1 MKKKLLGMVMAAA
14 LLAAQTVSVFAAPSP
29 TAEVTPVGDSAG
41 KYTLEQ
47 YVGDN
52 LEELRSE
59 APQVADVIEQ
69 INSGVKTFKSISE
82 IVPQDIVQEIEE
94 KTQETLEN
102 ICMLTKFID
111 LNTVGEVEKTA
122 DGFYDV
128 RLQIPT
134 LTESMVNVQILHYS
148 TERSVWEVITP
159 DEVDYANKTIRAKFQ
174 DLSPIVVI
182 AKEDSSKAAGDISK
196 EGVGTAPKTGN
207 ASDAAVWGCAAIL
220 LGAGGAVALRKGT
233 KRA

>member
-14 LLAAQTVSVFAAPSP
+14 LIAAQTVSVFAAPSP
-29 TAEVTPVGDSAG
+29 TAEVTLVGDSQG
-41 KYTLEQ
+41 KYILEQ
-47 YVGDN
+47 YVGDK

-69 INSGVKTFKSISE
+69 INSGAKKFEAIRE

-94 KTQETLEN
+94 KTQETLGN

-111 LNTVGEVEKTA
+111 LSTIGDVEKTA

-134 LTESMVNVQILHYS
+134 LTESMINVQILHYS
-148 TERSVWEVITP
+148 TERSAWEVITP

-182 AKEDSSKAAGDISK
+182 AKEDPSKAAGDISG
-196 EGVGTAPKTGN
+196 EGAGTAPKTGS
-207 ASDAAVWGCAAIL
+207 ASDAAAWGCTAIL
-220 LGAGGAVALRKGT
+220 LAAGAVVLIRKGT

>member
-1 MKKKLLGMVMAAA
+1 MKKRLLGMVMAAV

-29 TAEVTPVGDSAG
+29 TAEVTAVGDSEG

-47 YVGDN
+47 YVEEK
-52 LEELRSE
+52 LEELRAE

-69 INSGVKTFKSISE
+69 INSGVKTFDAIRE
-82 IVPQDIVQEIEE
+82 TVTQDIIQEIEE
-94 KTQETLEN
+94 KTQESLEN

-111 LNTVGEVEKTA
+111 LGTVGDVEKTA

-134 LTESMVNVQILHYS
+134 LTESMINVQILHYS
-148 TERSVWEVITP
+148 TERSIWEVITP

-182 AKEDSSKAAGDISK
+182 AKEAPSKAAGDINA
-196 EGVGTAPKTGN
+196 EGVGTSPKTGS
-207 ASDAAVWGCAAIL
+207 ASDAAAWGCAAIL
-220 LGAGGAVALRKGT
+220 LGAGAVVFFRKGI
-233 KRA
+233 KRS

>member
-1 MKKKLLGMVMAAA
+1 MKKKLLGIVMAAT
-14 LLAAQTVSVFAAPSP
+14 LVAAQTVSAFAAPSP
-29 TAEVTPVGDSAG
+29 TAEVTPVGDSQG
-41 KYTLEQ
+41 KYILEQ
-47 YVGDN
+47 YEGDK

-69 INSGVKTFKSISE
+69 INSGVKTFEAIRE
-82 IVPQDIVQEIEE
+82 IMMQDIVQEIEE

-111 LNTVGEVEKTA
+111 LSTIGDVEKTA

-134 LTESMVNVQILHYS
+134 LTESMINVQILHYS

-159 DEVDYANKTIRAKFQ
+159 DEVDYTNKTIRAKFQ

-182 AKEDSSKAAGDISK
+182 AKEDPTKAAGNISK

-207 ASDAAVWGCAAIL
+207 TSDTAVWGCAAIIL
-220 LGAGGAVALRKGT
+220 GLGAVVAFRKGT

>member
-1 MKKKLLGMVMAAA
+1 MKKKLLGLVMAAA
-14 LLAAQTVSVFAAPSP
+14 LLAVQTVSVFAAPSP
-29 TAEVTPVGDSAG
+29 TAEVTLVGDSQG
-41 KYTLEQ
+41 KYVLEQ
-47 YVGDN
+47 YVGDK

-59 APQVADVIEQ
+59 APQMADVIEQ
-69 INSGVKTFKSISE
+69 INSGAKKFKAIRE
-82 IVPQDIVQEIEE
+82 IVPQDIIQEIEE

-111 LNTVGEVEKTA
+111 LSTVGEVEKTA

-134 LTESMVNVQILHYS
+134 LTKSMINVQILHYS

-159 DEVDYANKTIRAKFQ
+159 GEVDYANKTIWAKFQ

-182 AKEDSSKAAGDISK
+182 AKEDPTKAAGDINK
-196 EGVGTAPKTGN
+196 EGVGTAPKTGSV
-207 ASDAAVWGCAAIL
+207 SDAAVWGCAAIL
-220 LGAGGAVALRKGT
+220 LGAGAVVALRKGT

>member
-1 MKKKLLGMVMAAA
+1 MKKKLLGMVMAAV
-14 LLAAQTVSVFAAPSP
+14 LIAAQTVSVFAAPSP
-29 TAEVTPVGDSAG
+29 TAEVTVVGDSEG

-47 YVGDN
+47 YVGTN

-69 INSGVKTFKSISE
+69 INSGDKTFEAIRE
-82 IVPQDIVQEIEE
+82 IMMQDIVQEIEE

-111 LNTVGEVEKTA
+111 LSTIGDVEKTA

-134 LTESMVNVQILHYS
+134 LTESMINVQILHYS

-159 DEVDYANKTIRAKFQ
+159 DEVDYTNKTIRAKFQ

-182 AKEDSSKAAGDISK
+182 AKEDSSKAAGDINK
-196 EGVGTAPKTGN
+196 EGVGTAPKTGST
-207 ASDAAVWGCAAIL
+207 SDAAVWGCAAIIL
-220 LGAGGAVALRKGT
+220 GLGAVVAFRKGT

>member
-1 MKKKLLGMVMAAA
+1 MAAA
-14 LLAAQTVSVFAAPSP
+14 LLAAQTVSVFADPSP
-29 TAEVTPVGDSAG
+29 TAEVTAVGDSQG

-47 YVGDN
+47 YAGDN
-52 LEELRSE
+52 LEELHLE
-59 APQVADVIEQ
+59 APQAANVIEQ
-69 INSGVKTFKSISE
+69 INSGVKTFNAIDE
-82 IVPQDIVQEIEE
+82 TVPQDIVQEIEE

-102 ICMLTKFID
+102 ISMLTKFID
-111 LNTVGEVEKTA
+111 LSTVGEVEKTA

-134 LTESMVNVQILHYS
+134 LTESMINVQILHYS

-159 DEVDYANKTIRAKFQ
+159 DEVDYTNKTIRAKFQ

-182 AKEDSSKAAGDISK
+182 AKEDLSKAAGDINA
-196 EGVGTAPKTGN
+196 EGVGTAPKTGS
-207 ASDAAVWGCAAIL
+207 ASDAAAWGCAAVL
-220 LGAGGAVALRKGT
+220 LGAGAVAAFRKGT

>member
-1 MKKKLLGMVMAAA
+1 MKKRLLGMVMAAA

-29 TAEVTPVGDSAG
+29 TAEVTPVGDSEG

-47 YVGDN
+47 YVEEK
-52 LEELRSE
+52 LEELRAE
-59 APQVADVIEQ
+59 APQVAEVIEQ
-69 INSGVKTFKSISE
+69 INSEIKTFDAIRE
-82 IVPQDIVQEIEE
+82 TVTQDIIQEIEE

-102 ICMLTKFID
+102 VSMLTKFID
-111 LNTVGEVEKTA
+111 LSTVGEVEKTA

-134 LTESMVNVQILHYS
+134 LTESMINVQILHYS
-148 TERSVWEVITP
+148 TERSIWEVITP

-182 AKEDSSKAAGDISK
+182 AKEDPSKAAGNISG
-196 EGVGTAPKTGN
+196 EGVGTAPKTGS
-207 ASDAAVWGCAAIL
+207 ASDAAAWGCTAIL
-220 LGAGGAVALRKGT
+220 LGVGAVVFFRKGT

>member
-1 MKKKLLGMVMAAA
+1 MAAA
-14 LLAAQTVSVFAAPSP
+14 LLAVQTVSVFAAPSP
-29 TAEVTPVGDSAG
+29 TAEVTLVGDSQG
-41 KYTLEQ
+41 KYVLEQ
-47 YVGDN
+47 YVGDK

-59 APQVADVIEQ
+59 APQIADVIKQ
-69 INSGVKTFKSISE
+69 INSGIKPFGAIRE
-82 IVPQDIVQEIEE
+82 IVPQDIIQEIEE

-111 LNTVGEVEKTA
+111 LSTIGEVEKTA

-128 RLQIPT
+128 CLHIPT
-134 LTESMVNVQILHYS
+134 LTESMINVQILHYS

-182 AKEDSSKAAGDISK
+182 AKEDPSKAAGDISG
-196 EGVGTAPKTGN
+196 EGVGTAPKTGG
-207 ASDAAVWGCAAIL
+207 ASDAAAWGVAAIL
-220 LGAGGAVALRKGT
+220 FGAGAVVFFRKGT

>member
-14 LLAAQTVSVFAAPSP
+14 LVAVQTVSVFAAPSP
-29 TAEVTPVGDSAG
+29 TAEVTPVGDSEG
-41 KYTLEQ
+41 KYVLEQ
-47 YVGDN
+47 YGEEK
-52 LEELRSE
+52 LEELRAE
-59 APQVADVIEQ
+59 APQVAGVIEQ
-69 INSGVKTFKSISE
+69 INTGVKTFDAISE
-82 IVPQDIVQEIEE
+82 IVTQDIVQEIEE

-102 ICMLTKFID
+102 VAMLTKFID
-111 LNTVGEVEKTA
+111 LSTVGEVEKTA

-134 LTESMVNVQILHYS
+134 LTEAMINVQILHYS

-159 DEVDYANKTIRAKFQ
+159 DEVDYTNKTLRAKFQ

-182 AKEDSSKAAGDISK
+182 AKEDPSKAAGDINA
-196 EGVGTAPKTGN
+196 EGVGTAPKTGS
-207 ASDAAVWGCAAIL
+207 ASDAAAWGCAAIL
-220 LGAGGAVALRKGT
+220 LGAGAVVALRKGT

>member
-1 MKKKLLGMVMAAA
+1 MKKKLMGIVMAAA
-14 LLAAQTVSVFAAPSP
+14 LIAAQTVSVFAAPSP
-29 TAEVTPVGDSAG
+29 TADVTPVGDSEG
-41 KYTLEQ
+41 KYTLEEF
-47 YVGDN
+47 VEN
-52 LEELRSE
+52 KLEELRTE

-69 INSGVKTFKSISE
+69 INSE
-82 IVPQDIVQEIEE
+82 IREFEAIRETVAQDIIQEIEE

-102 ICMLTKFID
+102 ISMLTKFID
-111 LNTVGEVEKTA
+111 LDTIGDVEKTA

-134 LTESMVNVQILHYS
+134 LTESMINVQILHYS

-159 DEVDYANKTIRAKFQ
+159 DEVDYANKTIRARFQ

-182 AKEDSSKAAGDISK
+182 AKEDPSKAAGDINS
-196 EGVGTAPKTGN
+196 EGTGTAPKTGSESN
-207 ASDAAVWGCAAIL
+207 AAAWGFTAVL
-220 LGAGGAVALRKGT
+220 LGAGAVAVLRKGT

>member
-14 LLAAQTVSVFAAPSP
+14 LVVAQTVSVFAAPSP
-29 TAEVTPVGDSAG
+29 TAEVTPVGDSEG

-47 YVGDN
+47 YVEEK
-52 LEELRSE
+52 LEKLRAE
-59 APQVADVIEQ
+59 APQAADVIEQ
-69 INSGVKTFKSISE
+69 INSGVKKFEAIRET
-82 IVPQDIVQEIEE
+82 VTQDIVQEIEE

-102 ICMLTKFID
+102 VAMLTKFID
-111 LNTVGEVEKTA
+111 LSTVGEVEKTA

-134 LTESMVNVQILHYS
+134 LTESMINVQILHYS

-159 DEVDYANKTIRAKFQ
+159 DEVDYTNKTIRAKFQ

-182 AKEDSSKAAGDISK
+182 AKEDPSKAAGDINA
-196 EGVGTAPKTGN
+196 EGVGTAPKTGS

-220 LGAGGAVALRKGT
+220 LGTGAVVILRKGT